1 MSKKEKTRNPEPTH
15 SESHDSGSH
24 EFENHNTNSSHTES
38 HDFGS
43 SPVGAYQ
50 KGYQFAI
57 ASGDVVTSVTEVEH
71 GIAKIKS
78 IKPYETY
85 SVSGADVLKMESKGG
100 FQEISRYSDSN
111 TDGVYQK
118 IAEATVLDVGAA
130 TPTLQNALLRGDH
143 MKFSFDAS
151 GQVVLGAYHVLK
163 SGLVSAETIKA
174 NMQFSIQNGFVIETE
189 IKGTATHW
197 EIFRDGNADGIYSE
211 VAHGEGLLIDLVGL
225 SNNLAPVAHLL

>member
-1 MSKKEKTRNPEPTH
+1 MSKKLKNPEPAH
-15 SESHDSGSH
+15 SKPHDSHAH
-24 EFENHNTNSSHTES
+24 ELENHISDSSHTKT
-38 HDFGS
+38 HDSRSISG
-43 SPVGAYQ
+43 GDHQ
-50 KGYQFAI
+50 EGYQFAI
-57 ASGDVVTSVTEVEH
+57 AGGGVVTSITEVEH

-78 IKPYETY
+78 IKPYQTY
-85 SVSGADVLKMESKGG
+85 SVSGADVLKTESKGG

-111 TDGVYQK
+111 TDGLYQK

-151 GQVVLGAYHVLK
+151 GQVVLGAYHVMK
-163 SGLVSAETIKA
+163 NGLAINETIKA
-174 NMQFSIQNGFVIETE
+174 NTQFSVQNGFVIETE
-189 IKGTATHW
+189 SKGTTTHW